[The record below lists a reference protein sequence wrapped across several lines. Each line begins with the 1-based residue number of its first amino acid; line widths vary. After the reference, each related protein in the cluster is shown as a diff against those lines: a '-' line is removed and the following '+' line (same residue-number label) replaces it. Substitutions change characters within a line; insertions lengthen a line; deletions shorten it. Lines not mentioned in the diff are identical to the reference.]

1 MTSQRIVV
9 VGGGIAGLGTAALLA
24 DQGHDVHL
32 FEGRE
37 QLGGRAGSWESD
49 GFRFDTGPSWYLMPE
64 VFDHFFRLLGTSA
77 AEQLDLVRL
86 DPAYR
91 VYGPPGKGDPIDV
104 VSGRDA
110 VRALFEQHEPGSG
123 DKVEAYL
130 DSAKDAYELSTSKF
144 LYDTYSSTQGLRDPA
159 LIKRLPT
166 LIPLLTQTLWKRV
179 TRDFSN
185 PRLQQILAYPSVF
198 LGGSPFEVPSLYH
211 LMSHLDLGDGVLY
224 PRGGFTEIIAAI
236 ERLARERGVQIETG
250 VPVEAIITDDGIAR
264 GVRLADGRIVPADAV
279 VSGADLHHT
288 ETQLLEEGDRQYPE
302 KWWKDRVPS
311 PGALLLLLGVKGELP
326 QLTHHTLLFTDD
338 WHTNFDA
345 IFGENK
351 RIPDPASI
359 YVCRPSASDDSVA
372 PAGHENLFVLVPV
385 PADPVSGRG
394 GVAGAGDPRIEAAA
408 DRVIA
413 QIGEWTGIPDF
424 AERIVVRKTIAPEDF
439 AQDLHAWHGNSLGLA
454 HTLGQSAIFRPKNRS
469 RKVSNLYYAGTSVLP
484 GIGLPMCL
492 ISAELV
498 VKRMAGDRTAGPL
511 NEPAR
516 AAV

>member
-1 MTSQRIVV
+1 MSAQRIVV

-24 DQGHDVHL
+24 DRGHDVQL
-32 FEGRE
+32 FEARDA
-37 QLGGRAGSWESD
+37 LGGRAGSWEAD

-77 AEQLDLVRL
+77 DEQLDLVRL

-91 VYGPPGKGDPIDV
+91 VFGPPGKGEPIDI
-104 VSGRDA
+104 VSGREA
-110 VRALFEQHEPGSG
+110 ARALWEKHEPGSG
-123 DKVEAYL
+123 DKLLAYL

-144 LYDTYSSTQGLRDPA
+144 LYDPYSSTKGLRDPS
-159 LIKRLPT
+159 LVKRLPT
-166 LIPLLTQTLWKRV
+166 LIPLLTRSLWKRI
-179 TRDFSN
+179 TSDFHN
-185 PRLQQILAYPSVF
+185 PRLQQILAYPAVF

-224 PRGGFTEIIAAI
+224 PRGGMTEIIKAI
-236 ERLARERGVQIETG
+236 ERLARERGVQIEASS
-250 VPVEAIITDDGIAR
+250 PVEAIITEAGTAR
-264 GVRLADGRIVPADAV
+264 GVRLADGRVIAADAV

-288 ETQLLEEGDRQYPE
+288 ENHLLEEKDRQYPE
-302 KWWKDRVPS
+302 KWWDDKVPS

-338 WHTNFDA
+338 WHTNFDN

-359 YVCRPSASDDSVA
+359 YICRPSATDDSVA
-372 PAGHENLFVLVPV
+372 PEGHENLFVLVPV
-385 PADPVSGRG
+385 PADPDSGRG
-394 GVAGAGDPRIEAAA
+394 GVSGAGDDRIEKAA

-413 QIGEWTGIPDF
+413 QIGEWIGIPDF
-424 AERIVVRKTIAPEDF
+424 AERIVVRRTIAPEDF
-439 AQDLHAWHGNSLGLA
+439 KEDLHAWHGNSLGLA
-454 HTLGQSAIFRPKNRS
+454 HTLNQSAIFRPKNRS
-469 RKVSNLYYAGTSVLP
+469 RKVDNLYYAGTSVLP

-498 VKRMAGDRTAGPL
+498 VKRMTGDKTPGPL
-511 NEPAR
+511 AEPAR